1 MRPRT
6 MLSLPLPLR
15 RTAAA
20 VLWMLALVA
29 PAQAA
34 PADLAAG
41 KAAFQKCASC
51 HAVGPYARGGYAPQL
66 NGIVG
71 RRAGSTTDFAYSAV
85 LKNAKFSW
93 TEQNL
98 AGFLHA
104 PSDFLPGN
112 KMRFWGIS
120 DQQQI
125 VDLIGYMKT
134 FTAPAPA
141 AAPAPAPA
149 GKPR

>member
-1 MRPRT
+1 MMARV
-6 MLSLPLPLR
+6 S
-15 RTAAA
+15 
-20 VLWMLALVA
+20 VLFLLVLGA
-29 PAQAA
+29 GAHAA
-34 PADLAAG
+34 PADLVAG

-85 LKNAKFSW
+85 LKNANFSW
-93 TEQNL
+93 SEQNL
-98 AGFLHA
+98 AGFLRA
-104 PSDFLPGN
+104 PSEFIPGN

-125 VDLIGYMKT
+125 VNLIGYMKT
-134 FTAPAPA
+134 FTAALVAPLAPPAPA
-141 AAPAPAPA
+141 N
-149 GKPR
+149 KPK